1 MPEVETQAGVRLMLM
16 LMLMLMLVTRRLFY
30 FLLMVIVLYF
40 RSGFLRTCLCALR
53 RQV

>member
-1 MPEVETQAGVRLMLM
+1 MPEVETQAGVRLR
-16 LMLMLMLVTRRLFY
+16 LMLVTRRLFY

>member
-1 MPEVETQAGVRLMLM
+1 MPEVETQAGVRLRLM
-16 LMLMLMLVTRRLFY
+16 LRLMLVTRRLFY